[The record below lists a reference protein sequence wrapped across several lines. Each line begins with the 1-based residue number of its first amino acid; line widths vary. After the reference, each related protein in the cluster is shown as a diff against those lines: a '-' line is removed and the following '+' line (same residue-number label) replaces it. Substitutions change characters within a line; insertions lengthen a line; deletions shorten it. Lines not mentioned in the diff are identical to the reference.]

1 MSLPTLGET
10 YSLLADVRSTEIK
23 RQREEE
29 RQYRKDLRRDQLK
42 ATIGASLVG
51 AIVNPLAKQVTAGIS
66 GVIQDKFGGRLENF
80 KQVEQNYQQFVRDTK
95 EANKFVKD
103 FSEKHSAG
111 IAQANSVRDYITNSY
126 LPSVIENQV
135 DREALKTYGPGSTLT
150 NIWSGDDIAKNEY
163 LRAISEKLFDEKDIA
178 NLETIFDSLQ
188 EAKLTSPEQ
197 SVAFARLDKK
207 LKKAI
212 GRDGPIPALLR
223 KLRGVDLE
231 ATRKLGNEVLK
242 NSEYNQSR
250 QDILNLRKQKKE
262 IINFEL
268 QEIASIFN
276 DTVAERQRAILPDI
290 TNVETETVVDPN
302 DGLLKEKVTTRTKLA
317 RPLFDPETKTFSD
330 EKINIDTTEVVT
342 KESLAKKALNNYS
355 KLGTLHDL
363 FKEFNEAGQIKVIE
377 DFDKKFGKGSFEKM
391 LAESEFGFAGFGPQI
406 DPKTGNP
413 ITGDDGKPILV
424 FTGKPSRT
432 PRQIINAYE
441 LMFKAMRN
449 SNITND
455 ALDRQLIDLRFG
467 EAITKFEEI
476 AVNKAL
482 IISSQSLPASDP
494 NKLTTDQL
502 QDLEDRIKIQQEEVA
517 QLLNISNGIYRQ
529 YINAAKSEP

>member
-1 MSLPTLGET
+1 
-10 YSLLADVRSTEIK
+10 
-23 RQREEE
+23 
-29 RQYRKDLRRDQLK
+29 
-42 ATIGASLVG
+42 
-51 AIVNPLAKQVTAGIS
+51 
-66 GVIQDKFGGRLENF
+66 
-80 KQVEQNYQQFVRDTK
+80 
-95 EANKFVKD
+95 
-103 FSEKHSAG
+103 
-111 IAQANSVRDYITNSY
+111 
-126 LPSVIENQV
+126 
-135 DREALKTYGPGSTLT
+135 
-150 NIWSGDDIAKNEY
+150 
-163 LRAISEKLFDEKDIA
+163 
-178 NLETIFDSLQ
+178 
-188 EAKLTSPEQ
+188 
-197 SVAFARLDKK
+197 
-207 LKKAI
+207 
-212 GRDGPIPALLR
+212 
-223 KLRGVDLE
+223 
-231 ATRKLGNEVLK
+231 
-242 NSEYNQSR
+242 
-250 QDILNLRKQKKE
+250 
-262 IINFEL
+262 
-268 QEIASIFN
+268 
-276 DTVAERQRAILPDI
+276 
-290 TNVETETVVDPN
+290 
-302 DGLLKEKVTTRTKLA
+302 
-317 RPLFDPETKTFSD
+317 
-330 EKINIDTTEVVT
+330 
-342 KESLAKKALNNYS
+342 
-355 KLGTLHDL
+355 
-363 FKEFNEAGQIKVIE
+363 
-377 DFDKKFGKGSFEKM
+377 M